1 MNEQTKD
8 EVRSA
13 VREQYGN
20 VARTAGAVGCAPG
33 CCGPGAS
40 ASLALGYT
48 QQELAAVPEG
58 ANMGLGCGNP
68 QAIAALKA
76 GETVLD
82 LGAGG
87 GFDCFL
93 AAKQVGPSGRVI
105 GVDMTPDML
114 SKARA
119 NAEKLDA
126 KNVDF
131 RLGEIEHL
139 PVADNTVDVILSN
152 CVINLSPDKG
162 AVFQDAFRVLKA
174 GGRLA
179 ISDVV
184 TTQTLPEALANDVA
198 ALTGCVAGAASVET
212 IQALLR
218 VAGFEDVRVEV
229 KEESRAFI
237 RDWMPGSGV
246 ENYVASATIEAVKPG
261 GGKACCGPACC
272 APETSA

>member
-1 MNEQTKD
+1 MNEQSKD
-8 EVRSA
+8 EVRAA

-20 VARTAGAVGCAPG
+20 IARSTTGASCAPG
-33 CCGPGAS
+33 CCGPGAD
-40 ASLALGYT
+40 ASLKLGYSA
-48 QQELAAVPEG
+48 EDLAAVPEG

-76 GETVLD
+76 GEAVLD

-93 AAKQVGPSGRVI
+93 AAKRVGPSGRVI
-105 GVDMTPDML
+105 GVDMTADMVA
-114 SKARA
+114 KARA
-119 NAEKLDA
+119 NARKLEA
-126 KNVDF
+126 KNVEF

-162 AVFQDAFRVLKA
+162 AAFQDAFRVLKP

-184 TTQTLPEALANDVA
+184 TTKPLPEALAGDVA

-246 ENYVASATIEAVKPG
+246 EDYVASATIEAVKPG
-261 GGKACCGPACC
+261 GQSCCGPSCC
-272 APETSA
+272 APEASA